1 MPDMKLTARQRDSS
15 HCTHTHEA
23 QTVSY
28 TEHAC
33 PECVT
38 AGDSWVQ
45 LRICMICGHVGC
57 CDSSKNR
64 HARAH
69 YQSTGHPI
77 IKTIEDGPDW
87 AWCYP
92 DDTYLK

>member
-1 MPDMKLTARQRDSS
+1 MPSVTLTTKQLHSKLCKHTAEA
-15 HCTHTHEA
+15 HE
-23 QTVSY
+23 VSY
-28 TEHAC
+28 MERVC
-33 PECVT
+33 PECV
-38 AGDSWVQ
+38 ARGDTWVQ

-57 CDSSKNR
+57 CDSSTNR

-69 YQSTGHPI
+69 YQATGHPI
-77 IKTIEDGPDW
+77 IKTIEAEPDW

>member
-1 MPDMKLTARQRDSS
+1 MPNIKLTTSQRNSRLCK
-15 HCTHTHEA
+15 HTGETHA
-23 QTVSY
+23 VSY
-28 TEHAC
+28 TEHVY
-33 PECVT
+33 PECV
-38 AGDSWVQ
+38 AKGDTWVQ

-69 YQSTGHPI
+69 YEKTGHPI
-77 IKTIEDGPDW
+77 IKTIEPGPDW

-92 DDTYLK
+92 DNTYLK

>member
-1 MPDMKLTARQRDSS
+1 MSKVKLTVNQRNSKL
-15 HCTHTHEA
+15 CKHTGEAHE
-23 QTVSY
+23 VSY
-28 TEHAC
+28 TEHVC
-33 PECVT
+33 PECV
-38 AGDSWVQ
+38 AQGDTWVQ

-69 YQSTGHPI
+69 YENTRHPL
-77 IKTIEDGPDW
+77 IKTIETGPDW

>member
-1 MPDMKLTARQRDSS
+1 MPSVKLTENQR
-15 HCTHTHEA
+15 HTKLCTHISETHE
-23 QTVSY
+23 VSY
-28 TEHAC
+28 QQHVC
-33 PECVT
+33 PECV
-38 AGDSWVQ
+38 AKGDSWVQ

-69 YQSTGHPI
+69 YENTRHPI
-77 IKTIEDGPDW
+77 IKTIEAGPDW

-92 DDTYLK
+92 DNTYLK